1 MIFYAFIFCLQR
13 KMHSFSSSAL
23 THVFNAMNK
32 LCSSVTWCKFEGQG
46 RGRGGAKEVYCC
58 SWEVLNCDSLFIGEA
73 CSLISFLLVKLYITL
88 FSNRYQKG
96 GQFRLRSQIRR
107 EVNILFIIALIAL
120 SQMATAK
127 IVCFCAGHC
136 SLRYLFPTVMWGRW
150 RDEVQTTSVTSA
162 QNTEAQ
168 AQ

>member
-1 MIFYAFIFCLQR
+1 
-13 KMHSFSSSAL
+13 MHSYSVCKERCIHLAAVLWHMFSMQWINYAPRL
-23 THVFNAMNK
+23 PGAK
-32 LCSSVTWCKFEGQG
+32 LKARAGAG
-46 RGRGGAKEVYCC
+46 GGAKEGYCC

>member
-1 MIFYAFIFCLQR
+1 M
-13 KMHSFSSSAL
+13 
-23 THVFNAMNK
+23 T
-32 LCSSVTWCKFEGQG
+32 
-46 RGRGGAKEVYCC
+46 
-58 SWEVLNCDSLFIGEA
+58 LFIGEA

-107 EVNILFIIALIAL
+107 EVDILFIIALIAL

>member
-1 MIFYAFIFCLQR
+1 
-13 KMHSFSSSAL
+13 MHSFSSSAL

-46 RGRGGAKEVYCC
+46 RGGGGKG
-58 SWEVLNCDSLFIGEA
+58 SVLLFMGSFIGGA
-73 CSLISFLLVKLYITL
+73 CSLISFLLVKLYIAL

-107 EVNILFIIALIAL
+107 EVDILFIIALIAL

-127 IVCFCAGHC
+127 IVFFCAGHC
-136 SLRYLFPTVMWGRW
+136 SLLYLFPTVMWGRW